1 MFGYYVELAVR
12 SLRRNPALTGLMV
25 LAIAVGIGTS
35 MTTLTVMHL
44 LSGDPLPGR
53 SEHLH
58 YVQVTPYPQD
68 ATPTHPSEV
77 MDYRSAMDLWKAKRA
92 DQQALLVGST
102 IKVHVPA
109 STSPPLLLS
118 MLSTHADFF
127 TMFAAP
133 FEYGGAWTAEDDE
146 KHARVA
152 VISSDLNH
160 RLFRGEN
167 SVGKIIRLRD
177 SDVRIVGVL
186 KPWRPSPLFY
196 DVYGGRMA
204 HGDTADFYGKVED
217 VMTPFQSGLEIN
229 DGNFVQFTCWQLPPS
244 PGHLQDAPC
253 LWVRLWVRLQDE
265 AKVAAY
271 RRFVADYAA
280 QQKAQGRF
288 RHDLTAVPSLME
300 WMTSNRVVPGDVRLQ
315 VWLAFA
321 FLAICLCNTVG
332 LLLAKFLRRGAD
344 FSVRRALG
352 ATRGAVVMQCLVETG
367 VIGVAGGLLGW
378 LFTLAGLWL
387 VRQQPVPYAD
397 MVRLDASMFMTTF
410 VLAVTTS
417 LLAGALPAI
426 RAGRVAPALHLKTL

>member
-12 SLRRNPALTGLMV
+12 SLRRNPVLTGLMV

-167 SVGKIIRLRD
+167 SIGKIIRLRD

-253 LWVRLWVRLQDE
+253 LWVRLWVRLQDD

>member
-12 SLRRNPALTGLMV
+12 SLRRNPVLTGLMV

-53 SEHLH
+53 SDHL
-58 YVQVTPYPQD
+58 YYAQVTPYPQA
-68 ATPTHPSEV
+68 ATPTHPNEV

-102 IKVHVPA
+102 IKVHVPT

-118 MLSTHADFF
+118 MLSTHTDFF

-133 FEYGGAWTAEDDE
+133 FEYGSAWTEDDDE
-146 KHARVA
+146 KHARVT
-152 VISSDLNH
+152 VISSDLNQK
-160 RLFRGEN
+160 LFHGEN
-167 SVGKIIRLRD
+167 SVGRIIRLRD

-204 HGDTADFYGKVED
+204 HGDTADFYGKAED

-229 DGNFVQFTCWQLPPS
+229 DGNFSQFTCWQLPPS

-253 LWVRLWVRLQDE
+253 LWVRLWVQIRDGTQL
-265 AKVAAY
+265 AAY
-271 RRFVADYAA
+271 RRFVADYAT

-300 WMTSNRVVPGDVRLQ
+300 WMTTNRVVPGDVRLQ

-332 LLLAKFLRRGAD
+332 LLLAKFLRRSAD

-352 ATRGAVVMQCLVETG
+352 ATRGAVVLQCLVETG
-367 VIGVAGGLLGW
+367 VIGIAGGLLGW
-378 LFTLAGLWL
+378 LFTLVGLWL

-397 MVRLDASMFMTTF
+397 MVRLDAPMFMMTF
-410 VLAVTTS
+410 LLAVTTS